1 MMWAVGPLHM
11 KKQELAQRIA
21 DNTGLSPAEAADG
34 LDTVVTRILERLR
47 RGKKVNMGRLG
58 AFEPGSTPHFQFRPT
73 GKGNQGDR

>member
-1 MMWAVGPLHM
+1 MIWAIGPRHM

-34 LDTVVTRILERLR
+34 LDSVVTRILERLR

-58 AFEPGSTPHFQFRPT
+58 VFEPGPTPQFQFRPPA
-73 GKGNQGDR
+73 KGNEGDR